1 MSIATEKRGNAM
13 IVYAQGR
20 IDHAS
25 AEAFNAALMP
35 HVSNCTRDGT
45 PLVLDFSGV
54 DYISS
59 VGLRVLMIAGKEITN
74 NGGRIVIANLQP
86 VVQEVFQISRFYL
99 VFKIADTIEAAL
111 ETLKEAE

>member
-1 MSIATEKRGNAM
+1 MSIATEKRGDAM
-13 IVYAQGR
+13 VVFAHGR
-20 IDHAS
+20 IDHAT
-25 AEAFNAALMP
+25 ADAFSAALAP
-35 HVSNCTRDGT
+35 HVNNCTRDGT

-54 DYISS
+54 EYISS

-74 NGGRIVIANLQP
+74 NGGRIIIAGLQP
-86 VVQEVFQISRFYL
+86 LVQEVFQISRFYL